1 MIESPFLISK
11 NPFVGPL
18 PIVVGLVSKIP
29 SPSTSCKK
37 PVRIISPE
45 KIPELEKFLS
55 IYMVLKNFHQMKF

>member
-37 PVRIISPE
+37 PVRVISPE
-45 KIPELEKFLS
+45 KIPELEEVSVNL
-55 IYMVLKNFHQMKF
+55 